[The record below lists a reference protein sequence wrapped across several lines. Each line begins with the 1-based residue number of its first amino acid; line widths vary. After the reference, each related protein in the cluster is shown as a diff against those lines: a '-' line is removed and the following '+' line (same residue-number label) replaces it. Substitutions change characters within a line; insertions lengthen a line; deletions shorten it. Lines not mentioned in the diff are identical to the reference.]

1 VFSSNDARFSYTE
14 IMAQPAPEH
23 RMSIAQYLEFEEGSP
38 VKHEF
43 ADGKLFAMAGS
54 SDEHNTISASFVSL
68 LREAVRGGPCRA
80 FNSDMKVLTNQVF
93 YYPDAM
99 VSCDERDTKVTP
111 QNRFYKSHPCLIVE
125 VLSPSTEKI
134 DRGEK
139 LHNYR
144 LIPELETYIIADQT
158 RARLEVYQRG
168 AGELWTYRVLEHDGV
183 LELAHPAIRLRV
195 TDAYEGVEFP
205 PLEPSRSA
213 IPELEQ

>member
-1 VFSSNDARFSYTE
+1 
-14 IMAQPAPEH
+14 MAQPSFEH
-23 RMSIAQYLEFEEGSP
+23 RMSIAEYLEFEEGSP

-43 ADGKLFAMAGS
+43 ADGKPFAMAGS

-68 LREAVRGGPCRA
+68 LRDTVRGGLCRA

-111 QNRFYKSHPCLIVE
+111 ENRFYKSHPCLIVE

-139 LHNYR
+139 LSSYR
-144 LIPELETYIIADQT
+144 QIPELEAYIIADQT
-158 RARLEVYQRG
+158 QARLEVYQRG
-168 AGELWTYRVLEHDGV
+168 DGEVWTYRVLEYAGV
-183 LELAHPAIRLRV
+183 LELAHPAVRLRV
-195 TDAYEGVEFP
+195 TDVYEGVEFA
-205 PLEPSRSA
+205 PLEPSRSVN
-213 IPELEQ
+213 PEVE